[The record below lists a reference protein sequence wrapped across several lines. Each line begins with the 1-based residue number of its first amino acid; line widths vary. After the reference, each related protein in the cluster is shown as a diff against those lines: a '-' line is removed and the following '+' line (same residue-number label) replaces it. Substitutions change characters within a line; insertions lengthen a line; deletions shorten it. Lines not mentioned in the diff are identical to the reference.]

1 MKRGY
6 NRQEVADAL
15 YASVMGGEHMA
26 PTGIDKLLQYEGTIA
41 NRGGVLPLMRR
52 VVPDIGG
59 DDISEFEGPLEL
71 AVPGLLYDPLSS
83 MAKVGAMAT
92 GDMKINPDIITNAA
106 VDAPLMGSLL
116 SGATGA
122 VPRGAVLGANVFH
135 GGPHRWS
142 PEPDFPHG
150 RPRLDKMGTGE
161 GHQAYGYGFYS
172 ADAPGVAQTYK
183 TPEGSYQRLTGQMD
197 PKTEFAFDL
206 MEQGQSTSKIM
217 EMMLGKYGGNIT
229 FDEAVKAIDGAR
241 DIGAGQGTL
250 YKLDIPDADVAKYLD
265 YDKPL
270 SEQPK
275 GILEKIKPMIL
286 NARGYDPSTGT
297 DSNLSRIISASG
309 NLRPEITGEMFYR
322 GLAKDLGGDQAAS
335 EALRKAGIPGLKYFD
350 QDSRGPAPRIEKS
363 DAGFQVFWGND
374 PRPVGTF
381 DTMKAARIAADEI
394 DGRTRNYVTWD
405 QDVLDRSKMLER
417 DGVTLGANKGPT
429 AALPGLLMKSGER
442 KLLYDA
448 PYSNYK
454 IDPGL
459 PELLKRGTTVKQTSD
474 YVPTKTISPEDLASD
489 GYLLNL
495 VGDRTDVGN
504 ITRLLGED
512 LDVPISLQ
520 GGMGYMRGKG
530 TGAWASDP
538 NVIRSLSKKVQSA
551 EGQPVYGTYNAMSGT
566 SSDFANMTR
575 DVALRNF
582 DPKDLRKKDVK
593 DFNQRFRKQ
602 KESEAL
608 TKDFPGLDSPEL
620 NAWLDKSGTRRAALF
635 KFMDKAEWR
644 DKGFPNITQARYAI
658 QDPLLRDLP
667 AGVEQ
672 YAGQSIARMDA
683 AGTQR
688 PTSELSMPHGTYSV
702 DLAGDYLGGLERAV
716 PRSVLFPEW
725 YNLRRQSNSPMA
737 SDNRAFQM
745 TPVLQ
750 PTNDEWL
757 SGVMRYLES
766 NR

>member
-6 NRQEVADAL
+6 DRRQVADAL
-15 YASVMGGEHMA
+15 MFPSLPRSLANTLSDPA
-26 PTGIDKLLQYEGTIA
+26 LDRATI
-41 NRGGVLPLMRR
+41 LPVGRR
-52 VVPDIGG
+52 TFTDPG
-59 DDISEFEGPLEL
+59 DDITEERSLEFAL
-71 AVPGLLYDPLSS
+71 PGLLYDPL
-83 MAKVGAMAT
+83 MGAARVS
-92 GDMKINPDIITNAA
+92 DMFAGAAPIDPNA
-106 VDAPLMGSLL
+106 VTQFMIDAPLTAGLFAGA
-116 SGATGA
+116 SGI
-122 VPRGAVLGANVFH
+122 VPEGAVLGAFS
-135 GGPHRWS
+135 GG
-142 PEPDFPHG
+142 
-150 RPRLDKMGTGE
+150 
-161 GHQAYGYGFYS
+161 
-172 ADAPGVAQTYK
+172 
-183 TPEGSYQRLTGQMD
+183 
-197 PKTEFAFDL
+197 
-206 MEQGQSTSKIM
+206 
-217 EMMLGKYGGNIT
+217 
-229 FDEAVKAIDGAR
+229 
-241 DIGAGQGTL
+241 
-250 YKLDIPDADVAKYLD
+250 
-265 YDKPL
+265 
-270 SEQPK
+270 
-275 GILEKIKPMIL
+275 
-286 NARGYDPSTGT
+286 
-297 DSNLSRIISASG
+297 
-309 NLRPEITGEMFYR
+309 
-322 GLAKDLGGDQAAS
+322 
-335 EALRKAGIPGLKYFD
+335 
-350 QDSRGPAPRIEKS
+350 
-363 DAGFQVFWGND
+363 
-374 PRPVGTF
+374 
-381 DTMKAARIAADEI
+381 
-394 DGRTRNYVTWD
+394 
-405 QDVLDRSKMLER
+405 
-417 DGVTLGANKGPT
+417 
-429 AALPGLLMKSGER
+429 R

-454 IDPGL
+454 IDPDL

-495 VGDRTDVGN
+495 VGDRTNVGN

-551 EGQPVYGTYNAMSGT
+551 EGRPVYGTYNAMSGT

-593 DFNQRFRKQ
+593 DFNQRFKKQ

>member
-1 MKRGY
+1 MKRAY
-6 NRQEVADAL
+6 NRQDVANAL
-15 YASVMGGEHMA
+15 MA
-26 PTGIDKLLQYEGTIA
+26 PTGIDRLLQYEGTIA
-41 NRGGVLPLMRR
+41 NRGGVLPFVRR

-59 DDISEFEGPLEL
+59 DDISEFEGPLEWGL
-71 AVPGLLYDPLSS
+71 PALLYDPLSS

-122 VPRGAVLGANVFH
+122 VPKGAVLGANVFH

-172 ADAPGVAQTYK
+172 ADAPGVAK
-183 TPEGSYQRLTGQMD
+183 SYASDLSQLNISSAKRALNEAGGDADAALMAARQKLDNMLSNTRGKESDPRRWQAQVQIQEDKISQLNAFKETGD
-197 PKTEFAFDL
+197 FT
-206 MEQGQSTSKIM
+206 G
-217 EMMLGKYGGNIT
+217 
-229 FDEAVKAIDGAR
+229 
-241 DIGAGQGTL
+241 GTL

-350 QDSRGPAPRIEKS
+350 QGSR
-363 DAGFQVFWGND
+363 AGGE
-374 PRPVGTF
+374 G
-381 DTMKAARIAADEI
+381 
-394 DGRTRNYVTWD
+394 TRNYVTWD

-474 YVPTKTISPEDLASD
+474 YVPTRTISPEDLASD